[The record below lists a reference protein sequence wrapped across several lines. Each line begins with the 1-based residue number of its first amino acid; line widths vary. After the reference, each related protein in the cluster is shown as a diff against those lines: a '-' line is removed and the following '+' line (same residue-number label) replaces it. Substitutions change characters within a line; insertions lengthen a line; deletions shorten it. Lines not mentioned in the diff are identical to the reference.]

1 MSVRASV
8 RRCRYLGVCGTVRR
22 YVNPR
27 HAVCYV
33 VTSLFGGSK
42 GATRAAIPCLFGMSE
57 VLSEVTFNYIE
68 AGVRPLP
75 EELSCCED
83 PRIHVS
89 YLKASWFLHQN
100 TLDRFIEI
108 AQRIKLEI
116 RDATRVKF
124 NDFVDS
130 LDKQAPDKPAL
141 LDQINAKRMELLY
154 HGA

>member
-8 RRCRYLGVCGTVRR
+8 RRCRYLGVCGTSVRR

-33 VTSLFGGSK
+33 VTSLFGGSR

-57 VLSEVTFNYIE
+57 VPFNYIE

-83 PRIHVS
+83 PLIHVS
-89 YLKASWFLHQN
+89 YLKASWFLHQS

-108 AQRIKLEI
+108 ARNIKLEI

-124 NDFVDS
+124 NDWVDS
-130 LDKQAPDKPAL
+130 LDKQAPDKQAL
-141 LDQINAKRMELLY
+141 LDQISAKRIELLY